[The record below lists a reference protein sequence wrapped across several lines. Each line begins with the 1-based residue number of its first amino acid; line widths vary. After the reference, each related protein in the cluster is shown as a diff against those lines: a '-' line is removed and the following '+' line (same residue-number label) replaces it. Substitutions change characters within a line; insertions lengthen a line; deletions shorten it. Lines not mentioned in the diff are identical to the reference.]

1 MRRPQIKKKT
11 DFSGMFLA
19 REASPKIRVK
29 GENMDL
35 YEKKQLKYKY
45 ILITVISVC
54 IAVVISSSFT
64 YYYFVVSGKSIPFVK
79 KTSLELDSTSDET
92 IEAIG
97 KTLKSF
103 RGLIDREFKGDI
115 DETKL
120 LDGAIK
126 GYIEGLDDQ
135 YSEYM
140 TKEEWEDFQATA
152 LGDFEGIGVYVGLDK
167 NNNVIILSTIKDSPA
182 EAVGLKEKDIIVE
195 VDGENVL
202 GVKEASEV
210 TSKIKGTAGT
220 KVHLKV
226 ARDDEYKEFDVERAK
241 VKIYHVES
249 EMLENNIGYISL
261 FTFDEDCSMEVEK
274 AIKDLESK
282 GAKKFILDLR
292 NNTGG
297 LVSEA
302 YSIANLFIPKG
313 KDILITEYS
322 DGRKE
327 TTTTKNDNITDADL
341 VLLVNEYSASASEIL
356 SGALRDNKRATL
368 VGTNTYGKGVIQQV
382 FSLLDGSVLKLTVAE
397 YYTPNGTKIHKIG
410 LKPDYEVELPEVK
423 DEKDFVDTQL
433 EKAKEILK

>member
-1 MRRPQIKKKT
+1 
-11 DFSGMFLA
+11 
-19 REASPKIRVK
+19 
-29 GENMDL
+29 MDL
-35 YEKKQLKYKY
+35 YEKKQLQYKY

-54 IAVVISSSFT
+54 IAILVSSCAT
-64 YYYFVVSGKSIPFVK
+64 YYYFLESGSSISFIKKSNVE
-79 KTSLELDSTSDET
+79 TDSNSDDT

-97 KTLKSF
+97 KTLRSF
-103 RGLIDREFKGDI
+103 RTLIDREYKGDI

-126 GYIEGLDDQ
+126 GYVEGLGDD

-152 LGDFEGIGVYVGLDK
+152 LGDFEGIGVYVSLDK
-167 NNNVIILSTIKDSPA
+167 NNNVVILSTIKDSPA

-195 VDGENVL
+195 VNGENVL
-202 GVKEASEV
+202 GVKDASEV

-261 FTFDEDCSMEVEK
+261 ITFDEDCSVEVQK
-274 AIKDLESK
+274 AIEDLKSK
-282 GAKKFILDLR
+282 GAKKLILDLR

-302 YSIANLFIPKG
+302 YKIANLFIPKD

-327 TTTTKNDNITDADL
+327 TTTTKNDNITDMDL

-356 SGALRDNKRATL
+356 SGALRDNERATL

-397 YYTPNGTKIHKIG
+397 YYTPNGTEIHKIG
-410 LKPDYEVELPEVK
+410 LKPDYEVELPEVE

>member
-1 MRRPQIKKKT
+1 
-11 DFSGMFLA
+11 
-19 REASPKIRVK
+19 
-29 GENMDL
+29 MDL

-45 ILITVISVC
+45 ILITVVLVC
-54 IAVVISSSFT
+54 IAIIASSSFT
-64 YYYFVVSGKSIPFVK
+64 YYYFIELGNSVPIIKKSDVE
-79 KTSLELDSTSDET
+79 SDSDSDET
-92 IEAIG
+92 INAIS
-97 KTLKSF
+97 KTLKGF
-103 RGLIDREFKGDI
+103 RSLIDTEFKGDI

-126 GYIEGLDDQ
+126 GYVNGLNDK

-140 TKEEWEDFQATA
+140 TAEEWEDFQATA
-152 LGDFEGIGVYVGLDK
+152 LGDFEGIGIYVSLDK
-167 NNNVIILSTIKDSPA
+167 NNNVVILSTIKESPA
-182 EAVGLKEKDIIVE
+182 EAVGLKEKDVIVE

-202 GVKEASEV
+202 GVKDASEV
-210 TSKIKGTAGT
+210 TAKIKGPAGT

-226 ARDDEYKEFDVERAK
+226 ARDDEYKEFDVDRAK
-241 VKIYHVES
+241 VKIYHVDS
-249 EMLENNIGYISL
+249 EMLDNNIGYISL
-261 FTFDEDCSMEVEK
+261 YTFDENCSEEVEK

-282 GAKKFILDLR
+282 GAQKFILDLR

-302 YSIANLFIPKG
+302 YKIANFFIPKD
-313 KDILITEYS
+313 KEIIITEYA

-327 TTTTKNDNITDADL
+327 TSKTTKDNITDLPL

-356 SGALRDNKRATL
+356 SGALRDNQRASL

-397 YYTPNGTKIHKIG
+397 YFTPTGTKIHEIG
-410 LKPDYEVELPEVK
+410 LKPDYEVELPEEIK

-433 EKAKEILK
+433 EKAKEVLK

>member
-1 MRRPQIKKKT
+1 
-11 DFSGMFLA
+11 
-19 REASPKIRVK
+19 
-29 GENMDL
+29 MDL

-45 ILITVISVC
+45 ILITVILVC
-54 IAVVISSSFT
+54 VAIVVSSCAT
-64 YYYFVVSGKSIPFVK
+64 YYYFMEFGDAIPFVK
-79 KTSLELDSTSDET
+79 KTTLESDSNSDAT

-103 RGLIDREFKGDI
+103 RTLIDREFKGDI

-126 GYIEGLDDQ
+126 GYVEGLDDK

-140 TKEEWEDFQATA
+140 TKEEWEEFEATA
-152 LGDFEGIGVYVGLDK
+152 LGDFEGIGVYVSLDK
-167 NNNVIILSTIKDSPA
+167 NNNVVILSTIKDSPA
-182 EAVGLKEKDIIVE
+182 EKIGLQEKDIIVE

-202 GVKEASEV
+202 GVKDASEV
-210 TSKIKGTAGT
+210 TSKIKGKAGT

-226 ARDDEYKEFDVERAK
+226 AREDEYKEFDVERAK
-241 VKIYHVES
+241 VKVYHVEH
-249 EMLENNIGYISL
+249 EMLENNIGYIYL
-261 FTFDEDCSMEVEK
+261 YTFDEDCSAEVEK

-282 GAKKFILDLR
+282 GAKKLILDLR

-302 YSIANLFIPKG
+302 YKIANLFIPKG
-313 KDILITEYS
+313 RDILITEYS

-327 TTTTKNDNITDADL
+327 TTTTTTDNITNMEL

-356 SGALRDNKRATL
+356 SGALRDNERATL
-368 VGTNTYGKGVIQQV
+368 VGSNTYGKGVIQQV

-397 YYTPNGTKIHKIG
+397 YYTPNGTKIHEIG